1 MPASEPDTTWL
12 ARQLLEAIKHAR
24 ATLAAPK
31 QPVEVVPAPPT
42 EVRPASPFGIEGT
55 MFALDSATTSEEA
68 MAAVMAFVV
77 GAQAAVKAAADPVA
91 ALTTVFG
98 SECVATGID
107 VFAAAVHDLEAVEVA
122 TSKPVTERAAS
133 RIARNMVD
141 RVTLRASRTMARAPR
156 AHLVPRVRILRAP
169 RAGRAPRRAVRLS
182 AVASAGSGGDEPSP
196 EPPGALDRAGFPAAR
211 PRCVGQSRDAS
222 AGGRRAFPLVSLDD
236 FIKRFEASQ

>member
-1 MPASEPDTTWL
+1 
-12 ARQLLEAIKHAR
+12 
-24 ATLAAPK
+24 
-31 QPVEVVPAPPT
+31 
-42 EVRPASPFGIEGT
+42 
-55 MFALDSATTSEEA
+55 
-68 MAAVMAFVV
+68 MAFVT
-77 GAQAAVKAAADPVA
+77 GAEAAVKAAGDPVA

-98 SECVATGID
+98 AECVATGID

-122 TSKPVTERAAS
+122 TGKPVTQRTAS
-133 RIARNMVD
+133 RIARSMID
-141 RVTLRASRTMARAPR
+141 RVTMRASRTMARAPR

-211 PRCVGQSRDAS
+211 QPCVAQSRDTS
-222 AGGRRAFPLVSLDD
+222 AGGRRTFPLVSLDD